1 MATTFSETLTRF
13 RKEAGFPTAYKF
25 FHGNGGDKVLGM
37 CYRKYLQMEKG
48 SILPLFRHLTGFIIG
63 LHLELNSARGQELVT
78 AWLKTMAGEDAFNSL
93 LKPMLAGG
101 AAVPALTPMH
111 KAMEKSLACGTY
123 HVTPAQVA
131 VIAASP
137 ANFRCFIALSNDC
150 GAWTPEQLAPEL
162 RLGTAETSKAL
173 LALTAAKILKRQ
185 KTAFK
190 CQYAD
195 KHLVFPNM
203 SNGLLENYTKIKKY
217 QDAMLAAGKRFW
229 LRSLFIRADKNNI
242 PSLLELLGV
251 TVSSANGYSVTS
263 KRDTSAL
270 YSVDASVTKLLD
282 F

>member
-1 MATTFSETLTRF
+1 MATIFSETLTRF

-25 FHGNGGDKVLGM
+25 FHGNGGGKVLGM
-37 CYRKYLQMEKG
+37 CYRKYLMMEKG

-93 LKPMLAGG
+93 LKPMLTGG
-101 AAVPALTPMH
+101 AAVPALTPIH
-111 KAMEKSLACGTY
+111 KTMEKSLACGTY
-123 HVTPAQVA
+123 HVTPSQVA

-162 RLGTAETSKAL
+162 QLGAAETSKAL
-173 LALTAAKILKRQ
+173 LALTATKLLKRQ
-185 KTAFK
+185 KNAFK
-190 CQYAD
+190 CRYAD

-203 SNGLLENYTKIKKY
+203 ANSLAANYGKIKKY
-217 QDAMLAAGKRFW
+217 QDAMLAAGKRLW
-229 LRSLFIRADKNNI
+229 LRSLFIRADRNNI

-263 KRDTSAL
+263 KRETSAL

>member
-1 MATTFSETLTRF
+1 MATIFSDTLTRF

-37 CYRKYLQMEKG
+37 CYRKYLLMEKG

-63 LHLELNSARGQELVT
+63 LHLELNSVRGQELVT
-78 AWLKTMAGEDAFNSL
+78 AWLKTMAGEEAFNSL
-93 LKPMLAGG
+93 LKPMLVGG
-101 AAVPALTPMH
+101 AAVPGLTPMH
-111 KAMEKSLACGTY
+111 KAMEKSLANGTY
-123 HVTPAQVA
+123 HVTPGQVA
-131 VIAASP
+131 VIAAGP

-150 GAWTPEQLAPEL
+150 GAWTPEKLAPEL
-162 RLGTAETSKAL
+162 RLEAVETRKAL
-173 LALTAAKILKRQ
+173 LALTAAKLVKRQ

-190 CQYAD
+190 CPYAD
-195 KHLVFPNM
+195 RPIVFPTM
-203 SNGLLENYTKIKKY
+203 TSGLADKYAKIKNY
-217 QDAMLAAGKRFW
+217 QDAMLAAGKLFW
-229 LRSLFIRADKNNI
+229 ARSLFIRADRNNI

>member
-1 MATTFSETLTRF
+1 MATIFSETLTRF

-37 CYRKYLQMEKG
+37 CYRKYLMMEKG

-63 LHLELNSARGQELVT
+63 LHLELNSSRGQELVT
-78 AWLKTMAGEDAFNSL
+78 AWLKTMAGEEAFNSL

-111 KAMEKSLACGTY
+111 KAMEKSLAYGTY
-123 HVTPAQVA
+123 HVTPEQVA
-131 VIAASP
+131 VIADGP

-150 GAWTPEQLAPEL
+150 GAWTPEKLAPEL
-162 RLGTAETSKAL
+162 RLKTAETGKAL
-173 LALTAAKILKRQ
+173 AALAAAKLLKKQ
-185 KTAFK
+185 KNTFR

-203 SNGLLENYTKIKKY
+203 ADGLAENYARIKKY
-217 QDAMLAAGKRFW
+217 QDALLASGKRFW
-229 LRSLFIRADKNNI
+229 LRSLFLRADRNNI

-251 TVSSANGYSVTS
+251 TISSANSYSVTS
-263 KRDTSAL
+263 KSDTSAL
-270 YSVDASVTKLLD
+270 FSLDASVTRLLD